1 MSNWRQEWVTKKV
14 EIAER
19 LFNGECKGSY
29 PEAVLIT
36 SATINAI
43 ASELWPGKGIDR
55 NRFVELL
62 IKNSQVDPSPT
73 TVSVPLLVQH
83 LIDETRNSEAKLLQ
97 DKYMNVC
104 DSLVLL
110 GNDIDKS
117 ETEIQALCS
126 TVDLKTLRKYCYA
139 NIFYEEVRS
148 SYVHEYAAGEK
159 SDSHPMSGARNAKVS
174 YTNTINMPRQ
184 IHFHIGWLREV
195 ALSTAKSA
203 DCIASL
209 PLSIP
214 AKWWVEG

>member
-1 MSNWRQEWVTKKV
+1 MSNWRQEWVTQKV
-14 EIAER
+14 EIAEC

-43 ASELWPGKGIDR
+43 ASNLWPGKGIDR
-55 NRFVELL
+55 KRFVELL
-62 IKNSQVDPSPT
+62 IKYASADPSPT

-83 LIDETRNSEAKLLQ
+83 LIDKGRNPEAKLLQ
-97 DKYMNVC
+97 EKYLNVC

-117 ETEIQALCS
+117 EIEIQILCS
-126 TVDLKTLRKYCYA
+126 TLDLKTLRKYCYA

-159 SDSHPMSGARNAKVS
+159 SDSHSMSGARNAKVH
-174 YTNTINMPRQ
+174 YTNTINMPRR
-184 IHFHIGWLREV
+184 IHFHINWLREV
-195 ALSTAKSA
+195 ALLTAKSA
-203 DCIASL
+203 DSICSL
-209 PLSIP
+209 PLAKP
-214 AKWWVEG
+214 AKWWIEG